1 MEWVRKGDVDKVI
14 KVTNQGLDPNFIDPD
29 SGGSKQVNNIF
40 LKQRSVT
47 E

>member
-29 SGGSKQVNNIF
+29 SGGSTQQHLFKPGKCN
-40 LKQRSVT
+40 
-47 E
+47 